1 MNDLKEVKARAR
13 ALVGDPDGDFATD
26 AYLLPLVN
34 QALEMFAHSL
44 LGTCSPFIT
53 LLKVCLNLP
62 QGTTWL
68 AEQQKPDQPLF
79 GLMNP
84 LLVEFKQA
92 GQPDTAYCTAT
103 RRDILPNVSPY
114 GSAQIRGMDWEYRSY
129 ILYLTSLPYPADIRV
144 RGEFRPPPLIK
155 DTDMIVVHPM
165 MGAALAFGTAALIG
179 SERGNPTYK
188 ADYTLAAQNLLDDIE
203 SELVRQTQGTAS
215 RLGKMSRGRGGR
227 RGWNGTQ

>member
-34 QALEMFAHSL
+34 QALEMFVHSL
-44 LGTCSPFIT
+44 MGTCSPFIT
-53 LLKVCLNLP
+53 LLKVVPALP
-62 QGTTWL
+62 AGTTWL

-84 LLVEFKQA
+84 LYIEFKQT
-92 GQPDTAYCTAT
+92 GQPETSYCGAT
-103 RRDILPNVSPY
+103 RREILPNVSPY
-114 GSAQIRGMDWEYRSY
+114 GSQQVRGLDWEWRSY
-129 ILYLTSLPYPADIRV
+129 LLYLTSLPYISDIRV

-179 SERGNPTYK
+179 SERGNTTYK
-188 ADYTLAAQNLLDDIE
+188 TDYTTAAQNLLDDIE
-203 SELVRQTQGTAS
+203 SELVRQNQGTTS

-227 RGWNGTQ
+227 RGWNASQ